1 MTTQPFVRPGE
12 PVRPPATGGGKI
24 AVDPPIAAPIP
35 PPRSVWGIVLPIT
48 LVVGV
53 VGFIVAMYVTGM
65 RSFATGF
72 GIFGVM
78 MLVGMVGMLFRGR
91 GAAQRMSWG
100 ELTLF
105 RRTWFSRLDEVRD
118 EVEVQRRQQW
128 QPVSISIGIQIN
140 WSVLPGRCGCGTA
153 HRAATSSRWCAS
165 ELARWPWR

>member
-1 MTTQPFVRPGE
+1 M
-12 PVRPPATGGGKI
+12 

-53 VGFIVAMYVTGM
+53 VGFIVALYVTGM

-78 MLVGMVGMLFRGR
+78 MLVGMVGLLFRGR

-105 RRTWFSRLDEVRD
+105 RRTWFSRLDEVRA
-118 EVEVQRRQQW
+118 EAQVKRR
-128 QPVSISIGIQIN
+128 P
-140 WSVLPGRCGCGTA
+140 P
-153 HRAATSSRWCAS
+153 
-165 ELARWPWR
+165 